1 MEGNFMQTYSA
12 QALHRVSSAIFRAVG
27 APEDIADDVSAV
39 LIDNHLAGH
48 DSHGIIRIPQ
58 YVKCVR
64 NGETNPTARPS
75 IVTEAAST
83 ALVRGNWAFGQIVAN
98 LAADLVVTKAAETG
112 LAAVAV
118 VEACHTGRLAAFIE
132 SAAIDAGVAVF
143 MTTGTGG
150 AGRTA
155 PYGGAGNALGTNP
168 VAFAVPDG
176 AGGAITLDYATTGVA
191 AGKVRVALAKD
202 EALPEGVMLDKDGK
216 PTTNPADFETGFL
229 LPFGGH
235 KGYALAVISD
245 LLSGPLAGA
254 DAYPGVVERAGL
266 FLFGVSTTAFR
277 DAEGYRK
284 AVAKFVARVKGVPP
298 AQGFDEVLMPGEP
311 ENRARKEREISGIP
325 VPDKT
330 WNAVSELASEL
341 GVDVSKLV
349 G

>member
-1 MEGNFMQTYSA
+1 MQTYSSH
-12 QALHRVSSAIFRAVG
+12 ALHRVSSAIFRAVG
-27 APEDIADDVSAV
+27 APEDIADDVSTV

-64 NGETNPTARPS
+64 TGETDPTARPS
-75 IVTEAAST
+75 IVTETAST

-132 SAAIDAGVAVF
+132 SAATAAGVAVF

-155 PYGGAGNALGTNP
+155 PFGGAGGSLGTNP
-168 VAFAVPDG
+168 VAFVVPDG

-202 EALPEGVMLDKDGK
+202 EALPEGVMVDKDGK
-216 PTTNPADFETGFL
+216 PSTNPADFETGFL

-266 FLFGVSTTAFR
+266 FLFAVSTTAFR
-277 DAEGYRK
+277 DAAGYRD
-284 AVAKFVARVKGVPP
+284 AVAKTVARIKGVPP
-298 AQGFDEVLMPGEP
+298 APGFDEVLMPGEP
-311 ENRARKEREISGIP
+311 EIRARKSRQASGIP

-330 WNAVSELASEL
+330 WTAVSELASEL
-341 GVDVSKLV
+341 GVDVSTLV
-349 G
+349 E